1 MTNRQ
6 SRARPTSVSNDW
18 LARLSNSRSEVYN
31 FYIPKLEAAYNVLSV
46 SLDEAIGLH
55 HHCRDRKASQAI
67 SVTSDLCSLLTTPL
81 EDLLRSM
88 LIHVQH
94 SSVVPNTFPLK
105 SENFRGDRGQ
115 RAAKRNALFSR
126 VLLTQR
132 SQFLHKMSALQELV
146 DDLGKD
152 FSEAAYELSDGSPFE
167 PQRNWECLDT
177 THFDLNTCFR
187 ESVVLFKSFLLALPE
202 GQIEDFQN
210 TVQVQFTSHQEGVG
224 LRSRALRRRRVTL
237 IAGQ

>member
-1 MTNRQ
+1 VTNRQ
-6 SRARPTSVSNDW
+6 SRARPASVTSDW
-18 LARLSNSRSEVYN
+18 RAQLSNSRSELYN

-55 HHCRDRKASQAI
+55 HNCREQKAHQAV
-67 SVTSDLCSLLTTPL
+67 SVTSDLCALLTTPL
-81 EDLLRSM
+81 EGLLRSM
-88 LIHVQH
+88 LIYVQH
-94 SSVVPNTFPLK
+94 SRVVPNTLPLK
-105 SENFRGDRGQ
+105 FENFRGDRGQ

-146 DDLGKD
+146 DDLSKD
-152 FSEAAYELSDGSPFE
+152 FSQAAEELSDGAPFE

>member
-1 MTNRQ
+1 LTNRQ
-6 SRARPTSVSNDW
+6 SRVRLASVSTDW
-18 LARLSNSRSEVYN
+18 LAQLSNSRFEVYN
-31 FYIPKLEAAYNVLSV
+31 FYVPKLEAAYNMLSI

-55 HHCRDRKASQAI
+55 HNCRDRKAHQAV
-67 SVTSDLCSLLTTPL
+67 SVTSDLCALLTTPL

-88 LIHVQH
+88 LLHVQH
-94 SSVVPNTFPLK
+94 SSVVPNTLPLN

-115 RAAKRNALFSR
+115 RTAKKNALFSR
-126 VLLTQR
+126 VLLTRR
-132 SQFLHKMSALQELV
+132 SQFFHKMSTLQELV
-146 DDLGKD
+146 DDLSKD
-152 FSEAAYELSDGSPFE
+152 FSAAADELSDGSPFE

-202 GQIEDFQN
+202 GQIQDFQN
-210 TVQVQFTSHQEGVG
+210 TVQVQSDLHQESAGARPRV
-224 LRSRALRRRRVTL
+224 LRHRRVTL